1 MLALHRFG
9 ELVLIGADHTI
20 TPEYPEHL
28 LSMVDEIFAVAE
40 RRRAAARS

>member
-9 ELVLIGADHTI
+9 EPVLIRADHTI
-20 TPEYPEHL
+20 TPEHPEHL